1 MNSRRMSGWSVKRIP
16 YMSKQYRSNQSAPR
30 QTDVTVGTEQSCSD
44 TFTRRRTRSFAFV
57 AYLMAMFSIVLDL
70 FRDKS
75 VSGVMKAVWL
85 LGLVFFSI
93 ITAVI
98 YLIVRGDGMA
108 ERNARDQRAAR
119 EAQDEHVRS
128 VAGSPAGAAE
138 QIAEGKRL
146 LDSGAITAEEFAA
159 LKAKALA

>member
-1 MNSRRMSGWSVKRIP
+1 MSFWEFVWFLF
-16 YMSKQYRSNQSAPR
+16 
-30 QTDVTVGTEQSCSD
+30 V
-44 TFTRRRTRSFAFV
+44 SFAIV
-57 AYLMAMFSIVLDL
+57 AYLMAMFAIVLDL

-75 VSGVMKAVWL
+75 VSGAMKAVWL
-85 LGLVFFSI
+85 LGLVFFSL
-93 ITAVI
+93 ITAIV

-108 ERNARDQRAAR
+108 DRNARDQKAVRD
-119 EAQDEHVRS
+119 AQDDYIRS
-128 VAGSPAGAAE
+128 VAGTSSSGGAAE